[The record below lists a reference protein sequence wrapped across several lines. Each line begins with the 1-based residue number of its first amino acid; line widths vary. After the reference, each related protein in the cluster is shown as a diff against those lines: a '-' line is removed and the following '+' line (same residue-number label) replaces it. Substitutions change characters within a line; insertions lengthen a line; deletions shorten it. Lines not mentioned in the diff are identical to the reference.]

1 MKNVNYK
8 QIFAKKKQNEERIK
22 KLCPKATTTSG
33 IYIFHRYQG
42 DFKFAY
48 IGQATKS
55 LLSRLADHLNGYEQH
70 IDLSI
75 RKWGLYDEYKNP
87 NGYRVDIL
95 CYCSPKD
102 CDEREQYYIKL
113 YANIGYQLR
122 NVTTGS
128 QGEGKQGMTENKPP
142 KNYHQGVAYGELKT
156 KRKIREFF
164 DKYLDAIIK
173 QPTNKI
179 KERKLQEFYDF
190 IKENESDE

>member
-1 MKNVNYK
+1 MPNKPNYK
-8 QIFAKKKQNEERIK
+8 QVFAIKKQNEERIK
-22 KLCPKATTTSG
+22 KLCPKATHTSG
-33 IYIFHRYQG
+33 IYIFHRYQD
-42 DFKFAY
+42 DFRFAY

-55 LLSRLADHLNGYEQH
+55 LLSRLADHLNGYSQH

-95 CYCSPKD
+95 CYCMPKE
-102 CDEREQYYIKL
+102 CDDKEQYYIKL
-113 YANIGYQLR
+113 YANMGYQLR

-156 KRKIREFF
+156 KRKVKEYF
-164 DKYLDAIIK
+164 DKYLDYSVK
-173 QPTNKI
+173 GVSNKI
-179 KERKLQEFYDF
+179 KERKYNEF
-190 IKENESDE
+190 KEWLDNEES